1 MPLADN
7 KARTKSARTNKVGY
21 FIISQDGREG
31 PPVTS
36 SSAQAPF
43 RISVPGLEQLR
54 EFDRVDE
61 AVLLEIH

>member
-1 MPLADN
+1 
-7 KARTKSARTNKVGY
+7 VGY